1 MEELELQDKPG
12 LFTRLAGIFQRDGE
26 EEYEEESTTAGTKHR
41 KGTYEL
47 RTAYK
52 YHVTVRRQ
60 VVSFDDALAAAQG
73 FKRGEQQILNL
84 SSTEPTLRQKIVDF
98 MCGVNFAQEGSWEE
112 IGDHI
117 YLIVPASVFVEVAPA
132 SPRANAVRN

>member
-12 LFTRLAGIFQRDGE
+12 LFTRLAGMFTRAE
-26 EEYEEESTTAGTKHR
+26 EDEIEEAEEKTRSF
-41 KGTYEL
+41 EL

-60 VVSFDDALAAAQG
+60 IVSFDDALAAANG

-84 SSTEPTLRQKIVDF
+84 SATEPTLRQKIVDF

-112 IGDHI
+112 VGEHI
-117 YLIVPASVFVEVAPA
+117 FLVVPANVFVEVAPA
-132 SPRANAVRN
+132 TPRANAMRNN

>member
-12 LFTRLAGIFQRDGE
+12 LFTRLAGMFTRAEDDEVEETEDGKATR
-26 EEYEEESTTAGTKHR
+26 SF
-41 KGTYEL
+41 EL

-52 YHVTVRRQ
+52 YHVTIRRQ
-60 VVSFDDALAAAQG
+60 IVSFDDALAAANG

-84 SSTEPTLRQKIVDF
+84 SATEPTLRQKIVDF

-112 IGDHI
+112 VGENI
-117 YLIVPASVFVEVAPA
+117 YLVVPANVFVEVAPA
-132 SPRANAVRN
+132 SPRANAIRN

>member
-12 LFTRLAGIFQRDGE
+12 LFTRLAGMFTRAEDE
-26 EEYEEESTTAGTKHR
+26 EIEETEEKNRSF
-41 KGTYEL
+41 EL

-60 VVSFDDALAAAQG
+60 IVSFDDALAAANG

-84 SSTEPTLRQKIVDF
+84 SGTEPTLRQKIVDF

-112 IGDHI
+112 IGENI
-117 YLIVPASVFVEVAPA
+117 YLVVPANVFVEVASA
-132 SPRANAVRN
+132 SPRANAIRN

>member
-12 LFTRLAGIFQRDGE
+12 FFTRIAGMFTRAEDE
-26 EEYEEESTTAGTKHR
+26 EVTETEEKNRSF
-41 KGTYEL
+41 EL

-60 VVSFDDALAAAQG
+60 IVSFDDALAAANG

-98 MCGVNFAQEGSWEE
+98 MCGVNYAQEGAWEE
-112 IGDHI
+112 IGEHI
-117 YLIVPASVFVEVAPA
+117 YLVVPPNVFVEVAPA
-132 SPRANAVRN
+132 SPRANAIRN

>member
-12 LFTRLAGIFQRDGE
+12 LFTRLAGMFTRAEDDEVTETEDGK
-26 EEYEEESTTAGTKHR
+26 SR
-41 KGTYEL
+41 SFEL

-52 YHVTVRRQ
+52 YHVTIRRQ
-60 VVSFDDALAAAQG
+60 IVSFDDALAAANG

-84 SSTEPTLRQKIVDF
+84 SATEPTLRQKIVDF

-112 IGDHI
+112 VGENI
-117 YLIVPASVFVEVAPA
+117 YLVVPANVFVEVAPA
-132 SPRANAVRN
+132 TPRASAMRNN

>member
-12 LFTRLAGIFQRDGE
+12 LFTRLAGMFTRAEDDEIEETEDGKT
-26 EEYEEESTTAGTKHR
+26 SR
-41 KGTYEL
+41 SFEL

-52 YHVTVRRQ
+52 YHVTIRRQ
-60 VVSFDDALAAAQG
+60 IVSFDDALAAANG

-84 SSTEPTLRQKIVDF
+84 SATEPTLRQKIVDF

-112 IGDHI
+112 IGENI
-117 YLIVPASVFVEVAPA
+117 YLVVPASVFVEVAPA
-132 SPRANAVRN
+132 SPRATAIRNN